1 MKSEEQ
7 LKYED
12 FVRNTIDVPREETEP
27 FCPFTIG
34 YCDVA
39 YSEFCFICQESR
51 KVFKETPDI
60 LKT

>member
-12 FVRNTIDVPREETEP
+12 FVRKTIDVPREETEP

-39 YSEFCFICQESR
+39 YSEFCFICQESW
-51 KVFKETPDI
+51 KGFKE
-60 LKT
+60 KHN